1 MFYIVTTI
9 FVVSIFAAVMFVFGW
24 HVCCCYVCGAV
35 MFVAGCYVCCCYVCC
50 WYVCHIL
57 LLQLSCPL
65 FVCLFFLYNRF
76 GCNRFCFV
84 FSFFFLQEKINPRTI
99 VVQRTRCVARLLQNL
114 NLFRSKTDGLSKA
127 G

>member
-9 FVVSIFAAVMFVFGW
+9 FVVSISAAVMFVFSW

-35 MFVAGCYVCCCYVCC
+35 MFVAGCYVCCWLLC
-50 WYVCHIL
+50 L
-57 LLQLSCPL
+57 LLVCLPHTIVAVVVP
-65 FVCLFFLYNRF
+65 FVCL
-76 GCNRFCFV
+76 CI
-84 FSFFFLQEKINPRTI
+84 FLQEKTNPRTV